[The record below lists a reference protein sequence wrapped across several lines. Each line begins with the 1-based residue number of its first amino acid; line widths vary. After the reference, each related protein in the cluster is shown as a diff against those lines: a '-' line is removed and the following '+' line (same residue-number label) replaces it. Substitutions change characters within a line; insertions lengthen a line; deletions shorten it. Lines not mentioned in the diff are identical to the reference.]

1 MIVDIQLNPAV
12 EPWPRLIEGVLAA
25 EEAGFGTVWVYDH
38 FDGSMLR
45 GTSMIECFT
54 LLGAYAARTSRI
66 GIGPM
71 VVNVANRNPY
81 VMAMSALSVQHIS
94 GGRLRLGIGAGAAPG
109 TAWSAEHRLFG
120 IELGATVAERHRRFE
135 AVLDVLDTLLAAQ
148 RPAELDTFPRAEVR
162 PPVVVGV
169 NSTSLARLV
178 GRRCDGMNVRAD
190 HPELAEVIGAAR
202 EARAASPSA
211 AQPFD
216 VSVWTHW
223 DASLADPGHP
233 RRHAWAGLG
242 VDRLILTC
250 LDPFDLGAVAGFF
263 RG

>member
-1 MIVDIQLNPAV
+1 MIIDIQLNPAV
-12 EPWPRLIEGVLAA
+12 EPWQRLLDGVLAA
-25 EEAGFGTVWVYDH
+25 EQAGFGTVWVYDH

-45 GTSMIECFT
+45 GSTMIECFT
-54 LLGAYAARTSRI
+54 LLGAYAASTTRI

-109 TAWSAEHRLFG
+109 TPWSAEHRLFG
-120 IELGATVAERHRRFE
+120 IELGATLHERHHRFE
-135 AVLDVLDTLLAAQ
+135 AALDVLDTLLAQ
-148 RPAELDTFPRAEVR
+148 ERPAAFDSFPRAEVR

-169 NSTSLARLV
+169 NSTSLAEVV
-178 GRRCDGMNVRAD
+178 GRRCDGMNIRAD
-190 HPELAEVIGAAR
+190 HPELAAIIAAAR
-202 EARAASPSA
+202 GARAESA
-211 AQPFD
+211 AAGLPFD

-223 DASLADPGHP
+223 DASLADPEHP
-233 RRHAWAGLG
+233 RRQAWDALG

-250 LDPFDLGAVAGFF
+250 LDPFDLDAVAGFF

>member
-1 MIVDIQLNPAV
+1 MIIDIQLNPAV
-12 EPWPRLIEGVLAA
+12 EPWPRLIDGVLAA

-45 GTSMIECFT
+45 GSRMIECFT

-109 TAWSAEHRLFG
+109 TPWSAEHRLFG
-120 IELGATVAERHRRFE
+120 IELGATLHERHHRFE
-135 AVLDVLDTLLAAQ
+135 AALDVVDTLFAAR
-148 RPAELDTFPRAEVR
+148 RPEAFDAFPKAEVR

-169 NSTSLARLV
+169 NSAPLAELA
-178 GRRCDGMNVRAD
+178 GRRCDGMNIRAD
-190 HPELAEVIGAAR
+190 HPELAEIIDTARRAR
-202 EARAASPSA
+202 EGSTAAGR
-211 AQPFD
+211 PFD

-223 DASLADPGHP
+223 DSALADPEHP
-233 RRHAWAGLG
+233 RRQVWRALG

-250 LDPFDLGAVAGFF
+250 LDPFDLGAITRFF

>member
-25 EEAGFGTVWVYDH
+25 EEAGFDTVWVYDH

-54 LLGAYAARTSRI
+54 LLGAYAARTTRI
-66 GIGPM
+66 GIGSM

-94 GGRLRLGIGAGAAPG
+94 GGRLRLGVGAGAAPG
-109 TAWSAEHRLFG
+109 TPWSAEHRIFG
-120 IELGATVAERHRRFE
+120 IELGATLLERHHRFE
-135 AVLDVLDTLLAAQ
+135 QALDVLDTLLASP
-148 RPAELDTFPRAEVR
+148 RPAELASFPRAEVR
-162 PPVVVGV
+162 PPVVAGV
-169 NSTSLARLV
+169 NSISLAELV
-178 GRRCDGMNVRAD
+178 GRRCNGMNVRAD
-190 HPELAEVIGAAR
+190 HPELAELIEAAR
-202 EARAASPSA
+202 RAHAGSPSA
-211 AQPFD
+211 EGSFD

-223 DASLADPGHP
+223 DASLADPDHP
-233 RRHAWAGLG
+233 RRRAWAELG

-250 LDPFDLGAVAGFF
+250 LDPFDLDAVAGFF
-263 RG
+263 RS

>member
-12 EPWPRLIEGVLAA
+12 EPWSRLIDGVLAA

-45 GTSMIECFT
+45 GSSMIECFT
-54 LLGAYAARTSRI
+54 LLGAYAARTTRI
-66 GIGPM
+66 GIGSM

-109 TAWSAEHRLFG
+109 TPWSAEHRLFG
-120 IELGATVAERHRRFE
+120 IELGATLHERHQRFE
-135 AVLDVLDTLLAAQ
+135 AALDVLDVLLAPQ
-148 RPAELDTFPRAEVR
+148 RPDVFATFPHADVR

-169 NSTSLARLV
+169 NSAPLAELV

-190 HPELAEVIGAAR
+190 HPELAELIAAARSAR
-202 EARAASPSA
+202 EASSASK
-211 AQPFD
+211 QPFD

-223 DASLADPGHP
+223 DAALADPGHP
-233 RRHAWAGLG
+233 RREAWDALG

-250 LDPFDLGAVAGFF
+250 LDPFDLDEVAGFF

>member
-1 MIVDIQLNPAV
+1 MIIDIQLNPAV
-12 EPWPRLIEGVLAA
+12 EPWPRLLDGVLAA

-54 LLGAYAARTSRI
+54 LLGAYAASTTRI
-66 GIGPM
+66 GIGSM

-81 VMAMSALSVQHIS
+81 VMAMAALSVQHIS
-94 GGRLRLGIGAGAAPG
+94 GGRLRLGVGAGAAPG
-109 TAWSAEHRLFG
+109 TPWSAEHRLFG
-120 IELGATVAERHRRFE
+120 IELGATLVERHRRFE
-135 AVLDVLDTLLAAQ
+135 AALDVLDTVFAAE
-148 RPAELDTFPRAEVR
+148 RPAELATYPHADVR
-162 PPVVVGV
+162 PRVVVGV
-169 NSTSLARLV
+169 NSTSLAAVV

-190 HPELAEVIGAAR
+190 HPELEALIAAAR
-202 EARAASPSA
+202 TARAESPA
-211 AQPFD
+211 AARPFD

-223 DASLADPGHP
+223 DAALADSEHP
-233 RRHAWAGLG
+233 RRQAWEAFG

-250 LDPFDLGAVAGFF
+250 LDPFDLDAVAGFF